1 MPRTNV
7 NAVLDLD
14 VPYPP
19 LPEQKRIAAIPD
31 ELKANS
37 TGLAFVSQRELDPL
51 AGLEQSILHKAFAGE
66 PTADRVR
73 AEPVLA
79 KAGA

>member
-19 LPEQKRIAAIPD
+19 LPEQKRIAAVPD
-31 ELKANS
+31 ELKTNS
-37 TGLAFVSQRELDPL
+37 TGLACAARRKLDPL

-66 PTADRVR
+66 PTA
-73 AEPVLA
+73 EPVLA
-79 KAGA
+79 EAGA